1 MNCSLISNYQVDY
14 SLEFPQA
21 NCSGGNESL
30 GSRPPPLTLVIPCG
44 SSVQRVM
51 EIAVDADP
59 SYRFT
64 VTYTGSTVGYT
75 IDTINGTENNDPCF
89 WFFYYQIPGQ
99 DPILNESIT
108 NFIVP
113 SNRTQVIMR
122 YQTTPVPSPSPSP
135 LPSPSPSP
143 AVTDS
148 PDEGVSS
155 LKQVNVYLLL
165 LMCIGVF
172 LQ

>member
-1 MNCSLISNYQVDY
+1 MDCSLISNYQVDY
-14 SLEFPQA
+14 SLEFSEA

-30 GSRPPPLTLVIPCG
+30 HSRPSPLTLVVPCG

-51 EIAVDADP
+51 EVAVNANP
-59 SYRFT
+59 SYQFT
-64 VTYTGSTVGYT
+64 VTYTGGAVGYT
-75 IDTINGTENNDPCF
+75 IDAINGTENSDPCF
-89 WFFYYQIPGQ
+89 WFFYYQIPGG

-122 YQTTPVPSPSPSP
+122 YQTIPSPSPT
-135 LPSPSPSP
+135 
-143 AVTDS
+143 ATDS
-148 PDEGVSS
+148 TDEGVSS
-155 LKQVNVYLLL
+155 LMHVNIYLFLL
-165 LMCIGVF
+165 VCIGVF